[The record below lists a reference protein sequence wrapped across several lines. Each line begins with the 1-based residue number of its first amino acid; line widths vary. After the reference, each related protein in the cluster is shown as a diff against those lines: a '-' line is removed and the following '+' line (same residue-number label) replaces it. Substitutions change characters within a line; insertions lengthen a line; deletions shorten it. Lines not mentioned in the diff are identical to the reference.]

1 MRQQRTVAAL
11 QGSSHRTAGWRGE
24 RLRRRL
30 QSPPRRGHTVAGQV
44 SATEVFPSSS
54 CSSVKVTRWDAAAS
68 FYPVWSQRV
77 PARTLITC
85 PAPSA
90 FVGHAAALP
99 RMLFLE
105 LSCLVL
111 PGSRKHR
118 PNSLTTAP
126 APGIHGN
133 ISVPASLGVQRCEML
148 RVRKSP
154 QQGHNLDSLC
164 NTDRL
169 PNRRHEM
176 EERLHLYNSALK
188 ISLFCS

>member
-1 MRQQRTVAAL
+1 M
-11 QGSSHRTAGWRGE
+11 
-24 RLRRRL
+24 
-30 QSPPRRGHTVAGQV
+30 GQV

-68 FYPVWSQRV
+68 FYSVWSQRV

-85 PAPSA
+85 PTLST
-90 FVGHAAALP
+90 FVGHAALP

-111 PGSRKHR
+111 PGSRKHH
-118 PNSLTTAP
+118 PSSLTTAR
-126 APGIHGN
+126 APGIHRN
-133 ISVPASLGVQRCEML
+133 ISVPASLGVQRYEML